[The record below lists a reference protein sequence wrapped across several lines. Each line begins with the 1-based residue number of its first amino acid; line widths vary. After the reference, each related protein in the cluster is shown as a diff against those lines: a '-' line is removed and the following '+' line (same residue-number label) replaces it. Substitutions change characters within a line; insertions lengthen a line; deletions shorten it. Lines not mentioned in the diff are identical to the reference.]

1 LGSTIPET
9 YIKRG
14 RIYLTQNQYSNAEN
28 DLTKA
33 TVLDPQDPAA
43 WFFLG
48 FAQAC
53 NNKLQISLDAFNTCI
68 KLNPE
73 IPDAWLYRGYAKWLL
88 NNKVDAESDFNKALQ
103 LKPEYKETISGFKGS

>member
-1 LGSTIPET
+1 MVLSTITGTPSL
-9 YIKRG
+9 KAQSAVA
-14 RIYLTQNQYSNAEN
+14 LVLASNIP
-28 DLTKA
+28 T
-33 TVLDPQDPAA
+33 A
-43 WFFLG
+43 WFFLV

-88 NNKVDAESDFNKALQ
+88 NNKVDAESDFNKALR
-103 LKPEYKETISGFKGS
+103 LNPEFKETISGFKGS